1 LDVKLKWPFRRI
13 IAVAEFDFNPA
24 ENNQLPLKKGC
35 QVTVLSKEGDYKGWW
50 KGKIQDRVSNYN
62 EFYLPFYFGCKG
74 DEVVLV
80 LHLPCICKGSLVI
93 LVTVYRLHSQCSTP
107 GGAKFFSSS

>member
-35 QVTVLSKEGDYKGWW
+35 QVTILSKEGDYKGWW

-62 EFYLPFYFGCKG
+62 AFYLPFYLSAGMIG
-74 DEVVLV
+74 WN
-80 LHLPCICKGSLVI
+80 
-93 LVTVYRLHSQCSTP
+93 
-107 GGAKFFSSS
+107 

>member
-1 LDVKLKWPFRRI
+1 MGESYFQGSIYFHFIFVKKCRIKILLHRLDVKLKWPFRRI

-50 KGKIQDRVSNYN
+50 KGEIQDRVSNYR
-62 EFYLPFYFGCKG
+62 EFYLSFDFCPKVDGL
-74 DEVVLV
+74 VLV
-80 LHLPCICKGSLVI
+80 WHLPCIC
-93 LVTVYRLHSQCSTP
+93 
-107 GGAKFFSSS
+107 

>member
-35 QVTVLSKEGDYKGWW
+35 QVIVLSKEGDYKGWW
-50 KGKIQDRVSNYN
+50 KGKIQDRVS
-62 EFYLPFYFGCKG
+62 K
-74 DEVVLV
+74 
-80 LHLPCICKGSLVI
+80 
-93 LVTVYRLHSQCSTP
+93 Q
-107 GGAKFFSSS
+107 